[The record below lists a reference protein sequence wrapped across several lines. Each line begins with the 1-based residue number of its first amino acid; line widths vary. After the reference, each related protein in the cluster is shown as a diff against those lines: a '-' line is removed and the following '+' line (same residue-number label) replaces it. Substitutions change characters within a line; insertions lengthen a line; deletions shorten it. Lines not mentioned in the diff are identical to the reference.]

1 MAPLTGLK
9 VLDLSRLLPGP
20 FATMVLAD
28 LGATVD
34 KVEDA
39 GGGDYMRVMP
49 PLVDGM
55 NASFHALNRGK
66 RSLVLD
72 LKNPA
77 GRDALLRLVPKY
89 DVIVES
95 FRPGVMAKLG
105 LSEET
110 LRAIHPGLIYC
121 AVSGYGAD
129 GPLAKRAGHD
139 LNFVARGGGLGL
151 TGPADGPPQVSGV
164 QVADIGGALFAVIG
178 VLAAL
183 SERRTTGKGRF
194 VDIAL
199 SESTVSFGLYGI
211 MNAMAGMASPRGADP
226 LTGGIAPYNTYLSK
240 DGVPVALAALEPKF
254 WFAFCEGVGL
264 VPNIDALGPGEHQA
278 ALKAD
283 VARIIGE
290 KTAAEW
296 AAFAEARDC
305 CLEVI
310 ESPDALA
317 ADAQHAHRQLFMTT
331 EGSTLRQP
339 RTPVTPKGVARP
351 APTQG
356 QHREAI
362 LRDGGFDAEDI
373 AALLDSKA
381 TI

>member
-1 MAPLTGLK
+1 MLPFTGLK

-77 GRDALLRLVPKY
+77 GRDALLRLVPSY
-89 DVIVES
+89 DVLVES

-105 LSEET
+105 LAEST

-121 AVSGYGAD
+121 SVSGYGAD

-151 TGPADGPPQVSGV
+151 TGPSDGPPQVSGV
-164 QVADIGGALFAVIG
+164 QVADIGGSLFAVIG

-183 SERRTTGKGRF
+183 EERRQTGKGRF

-199 SESTVSFGLYGI
+199 AESTVSFGLYGI
-211 MNAMAGMASPRGADP
+211 MNAVAGMASPRGDDP
-226 LTGGIAPYNTYLSK
+226 LTGGIAPYNT
-240 DGVPVALAALEPKF
+240 
-254 WFAFCEGVGL
+254 
-264 VPNIDALGPGEHQA
+264 
-278 ALKAD
+278 
-283 VARIIGE
+283 
-290 KTAAEW
+290 
-296 AAFAEARDC
+296 
-305 CLEVI
+305 
-310 ESPDALA
+310 
-317 ADAQHAHRQLFMTT
+317 
-331 EGSTLRQP
+331 
-339 RTPVTPKGVARP
+339 
-351 APTQG
+351 
-356 QHREAI
+356 
-362 LRDGGFDAEDI
+362 
-373 AALLDSKA
+373 
-381 TI
+381 